1 MSNLRLINKTTVTSS
16 VSSVDVTNVFSADFD
31 IYKIVFSGISTAGS
45 TATPLNCRLI
55 NSSGSIITASQY
67 DYAIQI
73 LKGDTAFS
81 ETRVTNWDSWS
92 NFFGNPDDPPETVG
106 GVAYIINPF
115 LSTRY
120 TMALHEVAVETNRW
134 YKGIQTL
141 TELSSATGFRAFEQN
156 TRPINSGVFYTY
168 GLRVDS

>member
-45 TATPLNCRLI
+45 TATPLHCRLI
-55 NSSGSIITASQY
+55 DSSGSIITASEY
-67 DYAIQI
+67 DTAFQL
-73 LKGDTAFS
+73 LKGDTSFS
-81 ETRVTNWDSWS
+81 EYRVTNQPEWD
-92 NFFGNPDDPPETVG
+92 NFFGNPDDPPETVS
-106 GVAYIINPF
+106 GVAYLFNPF
-115 LSTRY
+115 SSSRH

-141 TELSSATGFRAFEQN
+141 TVLSSATGFRAFETN

-168 GLRVDS
+168 GLRVD